1 MRKILRPVC
10 LLLILM
16 CTFACAEEALRG
28 YDAREGY
35 VYLTLGT
42 FPQTKEGAELP
53 ILWRVLSVQ
62 DSRALLLSE
71 HVLEARRIHGDYDE
85 YANKPTNQKKPGFD
99 GDFTQTEMSQYLR
112 GDFTVHFTP
121 EEMALLTPDE
131 AMGLFFLLTSEDL
144 KNKDYGFDSNQSRK
158 AWATEYAIANGV
170 FVYRAARGSHSP
182 YWSCTQS
189 TTNIQGARCIKSQ
202 GELGYINVITENLGL
217 RPACWLDLAQV
228 HIQSGTGTKD
238 DPYLLSPGA
247 LPDAAGTAN
256 PS

>member
-112 GDFTVHFTP
+112 GDFTAHFTP
-121 EEMALLTPDE
+121 EEMALITPDE

-247 LPDAAGTAN
+247 LPDATVAAN